1 MYVPLSRQ
9 YLYCIYKQIIEFT
22 GSYLEQKFIQIG
34 YYVNNDYA
42 VPFEPENYPNP
53 VDISLLSRN
62 ILADEPRVTRYA
74 IDWTGQAP
82 VNNNYSGSGKC
93 YILITLT

>member
-1 MYVPLSRQ
+1 M
-9 YLYCIYKQIIEFT
+9 
-22 GSYLEQKFIQIG
+22 EQKFIQIG

-53 VDISLLSRN
+53 VDISHLSRN

-82 VNNNYSGSGKC
+82 VNNNYTIDNHGSGKYC
-93 YILITLT
+93 MLTLSTT